1 MKTYSTATYLKVNDK
16 TRANYLCELL
26 SSVLKS
32 AAETVDHVDYDE
44 VRLLP
49 SAGSIYVGLL
59 VQADSARGGAAEL
72 AEVVYSSALSLMG
85 EAAEEVSRRQT
96 SLSYA

>member
-59 VQADSARGGAAEL
+59 VQADMAGIKQSFLLGLCCR
-72 AEVVYSSALSLMG
+72 VVLG
-85 EAAEEVSRRQT
+85 VSI
-96 SLSYA
+96 

>member
-59 VQADSARGGAAEL
+59 VQADSAQGAAEL
-72 AEVVYSSALSLMG
+72 AEVVYSSALNLMG